1 MQNGWTSIWRSRRR
15 ATLAGLLI
23 SAVIASVLYAFNW
36 HTFYSTRSNLAQQRA
51 TRIFADIHAIALH
64 TASHPD
70 HDQVFRDALRDY
82 ADHRRARITVSRLA
96 PQLNGPSQAG
106 AAPLWQQSNDI
117 VIDQRRTLMDSVQEL
132 DDPGEHSGGEV
143 GGRLRVQV
151 EEAIRPPLY
160 LALARAWSF
169 SILDYLDDPQR
180 WHDDVL
186 YNRSLPLYGYF
197 ITILLVGFGTIRAF
211 HRDQIELDRLQADA
225 SDAAAE
231 LDRQHRLSQQQIEQL
246 REQHQQIQQQQQ
258 QAEQQQQRL
267 ETELQDIED
276 EYRSLLENAP
286 GSDQDSDRDDSQRLQ
301 ANQQRRSST
310 LEALASYNHSIAQ
323 HRQQAE
329 RAHTEMLAA
338 EQLLSDV
345 EQQRSEL
352 SNKVRSR
359 NREVQ
364 RLRSLLKDIEKNSRN
379 TPASRVAPANTGPS
393 AIEQQLSLWISNPAG
408 VSMKFSQHHG
418 VGELEQQAAKVDRA
432 FLDRYFSHVTN
443 PEYGRGAHK
452 TIRVVTDGDNS
463 NSGELIVALDDKKR
477 RTLGFRYQTRNN
489 APPAVHVGFVLAL
502 LLRQYCR
509 DFRDFS
515 IRLR

>member
-1 MQNGWTSIWRSRRR
+1 MRQDYWTAIWRSRRR
-15 ATLAGLLI
+15 SALAGLLI
-23 SAVIASVLYAFNW
+23 SAVIASILYAFNW

-51 TRIFADIHAIALH
+51 ERIFADIRAIALH

-70 HDQVFRDALRDY
+70 HDQLFRDALRDY

-96 PQLNGPSQAG
+96 PKP
-106 AAPLWQQSNDI
+106 AAPPLWQQSNA
-117 VIDQRRTLMDSVQEL
+117 VHIDQRRTLMDSVHEL
-132 DDPGEHSGGEV
+132 NDAGGDV

-169 SILDYLDDPQR
+169 SIADYLDDPQR

-225 SDAAAE
+225 SDAATE
-231 LDRQHRLSQQQIEQL
+231 LDQQQQRSQRQIAQL
-246 REQHQQIQQQQQ
+246 REQQQQSQQQQL

-267 ETELQDIED
+267 QAELQDID
-276 EYRSLLENAP
+276 KEYQQLLENAP
-286 GSDQDSDRDDSQRLQ
+286 NTAEADDRSEAAQRLQ
-301 ANQQRRSST
+301 ANQQRRSKT
-310 LEALASYNHSIAQ
+310 RQALASYNLSIDQ

-329 RAHTEMLAA
+329 RAHAEMLAA
-338 EQLLSDV
+338 EQLLGDV
-345 EQQRSEL
+345 EQQRQEL

-359 NREVQ
+359 NQEIQ
-364 RLRSLLKDIEKNSRN
+364 RLRSLLQDIEKTHRRQPPLDD
-379 TPASRVAPANTGPS
+379 TPADPKLS
-393 AIEQQLSLWISNPAG
+393 AIEQQLGQWISNPAG

-418 VGELEQQAAKVDRA
+418 VGALEQQAAKVDRD
-432 FLDRYFSHVTN
+432 FLERYFTHVTN

-452 TIRVVTDGDNS
+452 TIRVLTDGENS
-463 NSGELIVALDDKKR
+463 NSGELIIALDDKKR

-489 APPAVHVGFVLAL
+489 APPAVHVGFALAL

-509 DFRDFS
+509 DFRSFS
-515 IRLR
+515 IRVR